1 MGLFDFFLSD
11 EKKIAKHQRRLTNRD
26 SQPEDREASA
36 RWLVDQGSPQSLLSL
51 LARFDISLDHQ
62 LKDKGEKEL
71 IYALASSQGE
81 KIIEPLNVWL
91 RKCKSVA
98 LPLRMLEDLSG
109 KEAAIAMACEL
120 LEMERERD
128 DFKPTKKKALLIW
141 LAGVRNDKC
150 MSTASPFLEDFDEGV
165 RYAAAEVII
174 AQKEDAGAEAL
185 LTVLTNPEEESN
197 RLKIRICEIFEQRK
211 WNVGE
216 AAAQLEQTLPDKFR
230 LENGRVMGI

>member
-1 MGLFDFFLSD
+1 MGMFDFFLSD

-51 LARFDISLDHQ
+51 LARFDVSLDHQ

-71 IYALASSQGE
+71 IYALAASQGD
-81 KIIEPLNVWL
+81 KIVESLNVWL

-98 LPLRMLEDLSG
+98 WPLRLLEDLAG
-109 KEAAIAMACEL
+109 KEAAIVVACEL
-120 LEMERERD
+120 LEIERERD

-141 LAGVRNDKC
+141 LAGVRDDKC
-150 MSTASPFLEDFDEGV
+150 LVTASPFLEDFDEGV

-174 AQKEDAGAEAL
+174 AQKEDSGADAL
-185 LTVLTNPEEESN
+185 LTVLVNPEEESN
-197 RLKIRICEIFEQRK
+197 RLKIRICEVFEQRK
-211 WNVGE
+211 WSVGE
-216 AAAQLEQTLPDKFR
+216 AAPQLAETLPESFR
-230 LENGRVMGI
+230 VKGGRVMGI